1 MGRNKDEYRREQAF
15 RLYAKLRNVTK
26 VSEELDIPLPT
37 LFGWKKEDKW
47 DERIGEVV
55 SSIQGQIEV
64 PMGHAAPTSNE
75 NAAIEKLS
83 KSLSDEISS
92 LDLMSQT
99 ADAAVAT
106 KFKDMSLQQV
116 IKIKEFVSKQRVFLL
131 HELQSS
137 AKEQGKVAAKINTKN
152 LDEKIQECIEMKR
165 LVDRLDP
172 GWDKDLTSA
181 IPKVETEPIS
191 TESFIPPEILV
202 ATVQKE
208 TNGTPGSPE

>member
-1 MGRNKDEYRREQAF
+1 MGRTKDEYRREQAF
-15 RLYAKLRNVTK
+15 RLFAKLRNVTK

-37 LFGWKKEDKW
+37 LFGWKKEDRW
-47 DERIGEVV
+47 EERIGEVV

-64 PMGHAAPTSNE
+64 STGDATSNE

-137 AKEQGKVAAKINTKN
+137 AKEQGQATAKINTKN
-152 LDEKIQECIEMKR
+152 LDEKIQECIEIKR

-172 GWDKDLTSA
+172 GWDKDLTPA
-181 IPKVETEPIS
+181 IPKVETEPAPA
-191 TESFIPPEILV
+191 ESLIPPEILV

-208 TNGTPGSPE
+208 TDGTPGSPE